1 MPSEKNLCQ
10 LEKENPRPR
19 KVVAEL
25 TVKKETLQEVV
36 AANYDAC
43 SRTLDDR
50 LCVWCVWRVDSQGL
64 SHHSTCRATY
74 HHQSRRPEQALLRK
88 RIRERAETHVR
99 YGYRRITV
107 LLQREGWHVSVKR
120 VHRPY
125 SLRLPAIATHA
136 ATPACTSSAT
146 TAAMRRDPTGSG
158 RWIGGMTSCSMAEG
172 CGFSRRHLEPRVPRV
187 VRGNRNAEKPCLIE
201 RSYFGRFG
209 STQRDSFPSSGKG
222 SNGRPQP

>member
-1 MPSEKNLCQ
+1 MSSEKNLCQ

-43 SRTLDDR
+43 SRTRDDR
-50 LCVWCVWRVDSQGL
+50 LCVWCVWRVDPQGL

-107 LLQREGWHVSVKR
+107 LLKREGWHVSVKR

-125 SLRLPAIATHA
+125 SLDCLQMRL
-136 ATPACTSSAT
+136 TPP
-146 TAAMRRDPTGSG
+146 RR
-158 RWIGGMTSCSMAEG
+158 
-172 CGFSRRHLEPRVPRV
+172 RVPAPR
-187 VRGNRNAEKPCLIE
+187 
-201 RSYFGRFG
+201 
-209 STQRDSFPSSGKG
+209 
-222 SNGRPQP
+222 RPQQCDGTQPGLGDGLEA